1 MFLLKVASFDFNKFI
16 DSLKNEN
23 IIEKMCD
30 LKFSFDQFHI
40 YLMLLGFGSLV
51 GFVTKRYLR
60 LIFVSLVVA
69 LLIIKGLES
78 QHIINV
84 DWVTLT
90 KQVGLS
96 IDLSFEDALKNMY
109 NFAVNNVYF
118 SLTIFLGLII
128 GYRAG

>member
-84 DWVTLT
+84 DWITLT

>member
-90 KQVGLS
+90 KQLGLS

-118 SLTIFLGLII
+118 SLTIFLGLLI